1 MSGHLPTIVIVHGA
15 WHSPEHYQVLASR
28 LRSQGYKTVTP
39 GLPTVHYASQGTPP
53 PRSLSEDINAIRKA
67 IQAGLDTDPTT
78 DVILLAHSYGS
89 LPASPAIQ
97 DLDKSTRLKSGHSN
111 GIVAFLVI
119 AGPLI
124 PEGTSGWI
132 WWGSQYPPI
141 LKMSKLKDEDG
152 SETEIETST
161 PASPPGPL
169 ALLYHDLP
177 TDEAEKYVAMLKPHV
192 FNGHYDQITF
202 AGYLAVPTYYL
213 ICEEDQ
219 ALPKQFQQM
228 IVDSADKD
236 IAETGQRAVVVTR
249 IGSGHSPFLS
259 RVEETGDW
267 VKRCAKQ
274 ASSLAI

>member
-15 WHSPEHYQVLASR
+15 WHSPEHYETLASR

-39 GLPTVHYASQGTPP
+39 SLPTVHYASQGTPP
-53 PRSLSEDINAIRKA
+53 PRGLSEDINAIRKA
-67 IQAGLDTDPTT
+67 IQTELDTDPTT

-97 DLDKSTRLKSGHSN
+97 DLDKPMRLKSGHSN
-111 GIVAFLVI
+111 GIVAFLVV

-124 PEGTSGWI
+124 PTGTSGWI
-132 WWGSQYPPI
+132 WWSSQYPPI
-141 LKMSKLKDEDG
+141 LKMCKLKTEDG
-152 SETEIETST
+152 SESEIETST
-161 PASPPGPL
+161 PASPPGPV

-177 TDEAEKYVAMLKPHV
+177 TDEAEKYAAMLKPHV

-202 AGYLAVPTYYL
+202 AGYLAVPTHYL

-236 IAETGQRAVVVTR
+236 IAEKGQRAVVVTR
-249 IGSGHSPFLS
+249 IGSGHSPFVS

-267 VKRCAKQ
+267 GE
-274 ASSLAI
+274 